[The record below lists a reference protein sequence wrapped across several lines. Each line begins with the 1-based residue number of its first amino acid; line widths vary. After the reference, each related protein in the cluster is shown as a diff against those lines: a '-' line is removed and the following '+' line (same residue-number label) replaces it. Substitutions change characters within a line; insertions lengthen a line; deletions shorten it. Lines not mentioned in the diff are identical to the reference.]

1 MPGELPDVEVF
12 RKEAFLWLEANASL
26 RSAHPT
32 DGEDDEMEWGVG
44 SDNVAVFHNFSE
56 DEERARLE
64 ATRDWQRKKFDAG
77 YAMINWPAELGGRG
91 LPSSYLRA
99 YNTEEAKF
107 VTPSA
112 GELPPTSMG
121 LIATTVAAYGTPE
134 QKRRLIE
141 PLMRMDELACQLF
154 SEPSA
159 GSDLASLTTRAA
171 RDGDEWVLNGQ
182 KVWTSGARFADWGLA
197 ITRTDFDVPKHRGL
211 TAFMVPFVAPG
222 VEVRPIRRCRAAA
235 NFNEVF
241 LTDVRL
247 GDDLRLGPVGEG
259 WRRGPDLPRLRA
271 RPLRRRRAAA
281 TSAAA
286 SSGCC
291 SRRATSASP
300 TSPGCA
306 RPWPTS
312 TSSTAWPR

>member
-56 DEERARLE
+56 DEERDRLE
-64 ATRDWQRKKFDAG
+64 ATRAWQQKKFDAG

-134 QKRRLIE
+134 QKQQWIE

-159 GSDLASLTTRAA
+159 GSDLAVAHHPGRARRRRVGA
-171 RDGDEWVLNGQ
+171 ERPEGVDV
-182 KVWTSGARFADWGLA
+182 GARASPTGALA

-211 TAFMVPFVAPG
+211 TAFMVPFSAPG
-222 VEVRPIRRCRAAA
+222 VDVRPIKQMSGGA

-247 GDDLRLGPVGEG
+247 QRRPAARCRSARAGA
-259 WRRGPDLPRLRA
+259 WR
-271 RPLRRRRAAA
+271 
-281 TSAAA
+281 
-286 SSGCC
+286 
-291 SRRATSASP
+291 
-300 TSPGCA
+300 
-306 RPWPTS
+306 
-312 TSSTAWPR
+312 